1 MICVSGCKIFIPTNK
16 NISTNLENES
26 NEALLYTI
34 KIVKPINSNLT
45 AVPFEINYTGRW
57 TIASYTNKKLHIFGV
72 DFNNGD
78 IVSRFPNFV
87 NKSRNNQIYGF
98 FAFPGVSKNQ
108 YGILTPDY
116 DYGGICTLYNSMD
129 KKLPNNIDV
138 LDIDYDVNGKM
149 EYKLL
154 SNKLKTEALFN
165 LVIWPQSKIS
175 LVIKLSNGASV
186 RSSKENIVF
195 FSRFTTTPITTSSKI
210 LAALS
215 IMSRCPNVNGSKEP
229 AYNAFVFM
237 SFASKFNHPIF

>member
-1 MICVSGCKIFIPTNK
+1 MRYLLVLIMICVSGCKIFIPTNK

-57 TIASYTNKKLHIFGV
+57 TIASRYINPYTNKKLHIFGV

-116 DYGGICTLYNSMD
+116 DYGEICTLYNSMD

-175 LVIKLSNGASV
+175 LVINGNCELVGIDVSSALELSKRLN
-186 RSSKENIVF
+186 RTK
-195 FSRFTTTPITTSSKI
+195 SKI
-210 LAALS
+210 YELHNF
-215 IMSRCPNVNGSKEP
+215 MGPPKPNWR
-229 AYNAFVFM
+229 Y
-237 SFASKFNHPIF
+237 